1 MGIFEMCKSII
12 HIYQMLEE
20 SRNLFIDEINILLE
34 IMLFDFNYGN
44 IHNISLFCM
53 QKFLSIGV
61 IKWLWWY

>member
-1 MGIFEMCKSII
+1 MCKSII

-44 IHNISLFCM
+44 IHNISLFYM
-53 QKFLSIGV
+53 QRFLSIGV
-61 IKWLWWY
+61 I